1 MNTKV
6 TARHFELTPELK
18 SLAQQNFDDLQK
30 FFSNI
35 ISCDLILDLERHRKM
50 AELHVQVFGQTL
62 RSTGESDDMYV
73 SIESAFDKA
82 KTQIKKYKG
91 KLKKKNP
98 KEIKSAHLDATKPQT
113 DDDAVDF

>member
-18 SLAQQNFDDLQK
+18 SLAQQNFDDLKK
-30 FFSNI
+30 FFNNI
-35 ISCDLILDLERHRKM
+35 ISCDLTLDVERHRKM

-62 RSTGESDDMYV
+62 RSTGDSDDMYV

-82 KTQIKKYKG
+82 RTQIIKYKG

-98 KEIKSAHLDATKPQT
+98 KEISSAQINAAKPKT
-113 DDDAVDF
+113 DDEAVDF